1 MSEEKWK
8 LAEQT
13 RKFNKM
19 RPFEQVDYKKRH
31 PNFEPV
37 IEYFFH
43 LKIIQYLKLKNVKK
57 YQFSFS
63 INF

>member
-43 LKIIQYLKLKNVKK
+43 LKISHYMIFKAQKRQKIL
-57 YQFSFS
+57 
-63 INF
+63 I